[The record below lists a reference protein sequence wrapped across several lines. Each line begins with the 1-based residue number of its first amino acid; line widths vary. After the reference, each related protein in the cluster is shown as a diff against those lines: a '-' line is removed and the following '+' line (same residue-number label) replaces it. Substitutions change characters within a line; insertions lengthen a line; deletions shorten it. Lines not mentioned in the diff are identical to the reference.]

1 MNIPSQTL
9 VRLVQFVVLLAA
21 ITSAS
26 GAHLSS
32 PNPISVGIRSAIAS
46 TNGFGLLSSSPSR
59 AATSVSTKPAQ
70 IRKGYSLG
78 IGRAVSVSS
87 NTKRVERE
95 HNGLRQG
102 FSTAAVS
109 SADHKS
115 VEDSIEAFWD
125 EASADNANKVAGPGG
140 RRAGRGRVLFGRNN
154 NNNNRAKDDETIVE
168 LCSYASPPKGGK
180 ISSSSPSSS
189 TTTSATATVS
199 SGGAATA
206 MAVARRLHFWEN
218 MICGAVSRSVAQTI
232 MHPANTMKTILQSQ
246 RGEATERLTIAGL
259 AKPANAKLL
268 TRGAGAQFLLSVP
281 HGAVNFAVL
290 EYVRRQMT
298 RVTDQEWLRS
308 RVNVEA
314 FSPGFDFLSSAI
326 STICCS
332 VVSTPQMM
340 ITDNIMAGTY
350 PNLPGAIKGLA
361 SEKGIKGFYAGWWP
375 GLAGKIPSY
384 ALTWT
389 LFQQLKDAHRRTF
402 KRDPKDVENS
412 VMGCLASATTVTVMI
427 PLDTIKTRLVTQL
440 NYPDLVPYKGIIDCG
455 RRIFQEEGMIAFYR
469 GLSPRLVSVVPMIGI
484 QFGVYEF
491 MKKAM
496 LAKEEVRVE
505 APSMSAKKLKEAQIK
520 AEERE
525 REARMRGIEEVAM
538 EVAADDDQPFP
549 APHLGKK
556 KWGADRLKKKAK

>member
-1 MNIPSQTL
+1 MNVNPRTL
-9 VRLVQFVVLLAA
+9 ARLAHFVVLLEAV
-21 ITSAS
+21 ISAS
-26 GAHLSS
+26 AAAAHLTS
-32 PNPISVGIRSAIAS
+32 PNAVSLGIRSALAS
-46 TNGFGLLSSSPSR
+46 TNGFGLLSSNPSR
-59 AATSVSTKPAQ
+59 AATSVATRSRRSGSPSSSRSARS
-70 IRKGYSLG
+70 RKEHFDR
-78 IGRAVSVSS
+78 IS
-87 NTKRVERE
+87 N
-95 HNGLRQG
+95 
-102 FSTAAVS
+102 
-109 SADHKS
+109 
-115 VEDSIEAFWD
+115 SITTQRD
-125 EASADNANKVAGPGG
+125 EA
-140 RRAGRGRVLFGRNN
+140 
-154 NNNNRAKDDETIVE
+154 EVE
-168 LCSYASPPKGGK
+168 FCSYASPPKGGK
-180 ISSSSPSSS
+180 VDANSALPSPSPSPTS
-189 TTTSATATVS
+189 TSAMSTVS
-199 SGGAATA
+199 SGGSTAAI
-206 MAVARRLHFWEN
+206 AVARRLHFWEN
-218 MICGAVSRSVAQTI
+218 MICGAASRSIAQTI

-246 RGEATERLTIAGL
+246 RGVEASERLTVFGL
-259 AKPANAKLL
+259 AKPANVKLL
-268 TRGAGAQFLLSVP
+268 TRGAGSQFLLSVP

-298 RVTDQEWLRS
+298 RVTDQEWVRS
-308 RVNVEA
+308 RINVEA

-361 SEKGIKGFYAGWWP
+361 AEKGIKGFYAGWWP

-389 LFQQLKDAHRRTF
+389 LFQQLKEAHRKAF

-412 VMGCLASATTVTVMI
+412 VMGCLASAATVSVMI

-455 RRIFQEEGMIAFYR
+455 KRVFQEEGMIAFYR
-469 GLSPRLVSVVPMIGI
+469 GLSPRLISVVPMIGI

-496 LAKEEVRVE
+496 LTRGEGGPE
-505 APSMSAKKLKEAQIK
+505 ARSMSDKKLKEAQIK

-525 REARMRGIEEVAM
+525 RESRERGMAEVAM

-556 KWGADRLKKKAK
+556 KWGADRLKRKSK